1 MDSYSI
7 YSFFFCLFLLTINL
21 RFIHCCEWI
30 TVHFCLLFISIYCS
44 NRNHSSFLFI
54 PEKYPIVFFAVQS
67 LSHVWLFVPPWIVT
81 CRASLSFIISLSLLK
96 LMSIESVILS
106 NHFILSPLSPAAL
119 NLSQHQGLFQWVS
132 SSHQV
137 GKVLKLQLQPQS
149 FQWIFR
155 VDFL

>member
-1 MDSYSI
+1 MESYNI
-7 YSFFFCLFLLTINL
+7 YSFLLLPVFTQHKFEIHSLLWMNHSSFLFIVY
-21 RFIHCCEWI
+21 FY
-30 TVHFCLLFISIYCS
+30 LLFKQ
-44 NRNHSSFLFI
+44 NHSSFLFI
-54 PEKYPIVFFAVQS
+54 PEKYPIVFVAVQS
-67 LSHVWLFVPPWIVT
+67 LSHVWLFVTLWTIAGQVP
-81 CRASLSFIISLSLLK
+81 LSFTISLLK

-106 NHFILSPLSPAAL
+106 NHSILSPPFPPAL

-137 GKVLKLQLQPQS
+137 AKVLELQVQHQT